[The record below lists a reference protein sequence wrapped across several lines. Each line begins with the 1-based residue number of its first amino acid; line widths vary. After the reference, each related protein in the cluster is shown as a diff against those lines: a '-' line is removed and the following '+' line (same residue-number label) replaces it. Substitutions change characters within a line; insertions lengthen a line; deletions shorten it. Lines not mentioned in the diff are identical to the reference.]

1 MAGMDQ
7 ESRNHTVHSCAR
19 GAAQTGAVARRRMRR
34 REDELSLLA
43 NHPSITL
50 RTPEESVKTGGW
62 QIQFKNI

>member
-7 ESRNHTVHSCAR
+7 ESRNHAVHSCAR
-19 GAAQTGAVARRRMRR
+19 GAAQKGAVARRRMRR

-50 RTPEESVKTGGW
+50 RTPEIAIHT
-62 QIQFKNI
+62 QFKNI